1 MNENKI
7 SIFLKLF
14 YIVTSIGT
22 ITHEIA
28 HVSACYIT
36 KTKIKKKCFF
46 RVPKNN
52 TDSLGYV
59 DHENVTGYMSFFL
72 VTISPFFVGSFLSI
86 ISYIIMLHLIFIKS
100 NPYTP
105 YVFLWLGFSFGL
117 FALPSRSEFWDFNKY
132 SLGVFNA
139 YTVGIK
145 HRLCFSKKEDILS
158 LLYLAITVPIMVFI
172 ELVYST
178 DYKIYTELMYSL
190 FLLLIALV
198 ICSISLL

>member
-1 MNENKI
+1 MNQNKI
-7 SIFLKLF
+7 SLFLKLF

-28 HVSACYIT
+28 HVLACCIT
-36 KTKIKKKCFF
+36 KTEINKICLF

-72 VTISPFFVGSFLSI
+72 VNISPFFVGSFLSI
-86 ISYIIMLHLIFIKS
+86 ISYIIMLYLIFIKS
-100 NPYTP
+100 SPYNP

-117 FALPSRSEFWDFNKY
+117 FALPSRNEFREFDKY
-132 SLGVFNA
+132 ALGVLDV
-139 YTVGIK
+139 YMVGIK
-145 HRLCFSKKEDILS
+145 LRLCFSNKQDILS
-158 LLYLAITVPIMVFI
+158 LLHLSITAPIIIFI
-172 ELVYST
+172 ELVYSS
-178 DYKIYTELMYSL
+178 DYKKYTELIYSL

-198 ICSISLL
+198 ICTISLL